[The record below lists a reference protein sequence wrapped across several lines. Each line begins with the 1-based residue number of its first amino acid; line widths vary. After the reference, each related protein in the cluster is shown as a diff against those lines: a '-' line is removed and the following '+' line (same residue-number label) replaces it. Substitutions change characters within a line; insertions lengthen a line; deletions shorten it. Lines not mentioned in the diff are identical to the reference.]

1 MSTPLSKQERGF
13 QLRSFSRNYSALYLA
28 VSRRVWTAAAR
39 PAPVALSRDG
49 RPLICYNTGEAGV
62 RAESLRREPPL
73 SQSLLRIVPSYA
85 ASRQDPHSTACGAW
99 DFVTAP
105 VIQFCPLPPPP
116 LLFYT
121 ALRDEMTRRREGRLH
136 ASCDPEAIRFSR
148 RTNLSK
154 RYNFD
159 VGAFIR
165 CRRFLLGRYLF
176 HILLLCSVCASAC
189 VRVCLLCCRSMQ
201 TTSSSPPS
209 ERQQSS
215 LIIPPSGPGRC
226 AVRVNKM

>member
-1 MSTPLSKQERGF
+1 MCGRLLRA
-13 QLRSFSRNYSALYLA
+13 QLRLRYLA
-28 VSRRVWTAAAR
+28 TDAHSFVIIRAKREFGRESEAR
-39 PAPVALSRDG
+39 ASPFPESAPD
-49 RPLICYNTGEAGV
+49 
-62 RAESLRREPPL
+62 RA
-73 SQSLLRIVPSYA
+73 LLRSLSAGSSFHSVRRMGLRYCAGDPILPS
-85 ASRQDPHSTACGAW
+85 
-99 DFVTAP
+99 
-105 VIQFCPLPPPP
+105 PPPP
-116 LLFYT
+116 LLFYA

-176 HILLLCSVCASAC
+176 HILLLCSVCAFVC

-201 TTSSSPPS
+201 TTSSSPP
-209 ERQQSS
+209 
-215 LIIPPSGPGRC
+215 
-226 AVRVNKM
+226 

>member
-49 RPLICYNTGEAGV
+49 RPLICYNTGGAGV
-62 RAESLRREPPL
+62 RPRVWDASLPFPRVCSGSCPPTQPLGGILIPQRAAHGIALLRRWSNSAPHDPL
-73 SQSLLRIVPSYA
+73 
-85 ASRQDPHSTACGAW
+85 
-99 DFVTAP
+99 
-105 VIQFCPLPPPP
+105 PP
-116 LLFYT
+116 LLFYA

-176 HILLLCSVCASAC
+176 HILLLCSACAFAC

-201 TTSSSPPS
+201 TTSSSPPIRTS
-209 ERQQSS
+209 AVQSNNS
-215 LIIPPSGPGRC
+215 AIWTWTLCSPC
-226 AVRVNKM
+226 K